1 MSTSSSHQENPEPKK
16 VQFPLDSTAYQ
27 ILDEIGFGISAVVYK
42 AICLPMNNTMVAIKS
57 IDLDQSRADFDNI
70 LRETKTL
77 SLLSHPNILSAYC
90 SFTVDHHLWWLLLLS
105 QYSTVMPFMSAGS
118 LQSII
123 SSAFP
128 DGLPEPCIAIVLR
141 ETLNAMSYLHD
152 QGHLHRDFK
161 AANILIDFNGS
172 VKVANFG
179 VSASVYE
186 ANLSGESS
194 TRLNDVAGTPYW
206 IAPEVI
212 HSHNGYGCKAD
223 VWSFGITAL
232 ELARGGP
239 PLSNLPPS
247 KSLLL
252 KIMKRFGFSDYEN
265 RQDKNYKSKKFSK
278 AFKDFVGCCL
288 DQDPNKR
295 PTAER
300 LLKHS
305 FFKYCQGLD
314 FLVKHVLLG
323 LPSVEE
329 RFKKTRGLGGLMK
342 EKGIN
347 AEHDEDEEEDDEGS
361 SARQRAKHR
370 RISGWNFNEDKFDL
384 DPVFPVEPQGD
395 SAVKMVRFGGET
407 IIQDRGGEWSESNP
421 SSPGRVGEEAK
432 SENVGVI
439 GAERE
444 AMAVGEHS
452 ENVGETRGLLGGG
465 GGVDEEAL
473 VGALSGNVG
482 GDLDRGVILVKL
494 ADFLGSLDQQRQQ
507 ILKLFG
513 MFRRVESW
521 EVIRKQKMG
530 QVIERLRVK
539 LENERERNF
548 QLEMELEF
556 VRIQISGAYSSAGA
570 GID

>member
-27 ILDEIGFGISAVVYK
+27 ILDEIGFGVSAVVYK
-42 AICLPMNNTMVAIKS
+42 AICLPMNNTIVAIKS
-57 IDLDQSRADFDNI
+57 IDLDQSRANFDNI
-70 LRETKTL
+70 RRETKTL
-77 SLLSHPNILSAYC
+77 SLLSHPNILSAHC
-90 SFTVDHHLWWLLLLS
+90 SFTVDRHLWV
-105 QYSTVMPFMSAGS
+105 VMPFMSAGS

-128 DGLPEPCIAIVLR
+128 DGLPEPCIAVVLR
-141 ETLNAMSYLHD
+141 ETLKAMSYLHD
-152 QGHLHRDFK
+152 QGHLHRDIK
-161 AANILIDFNGS
+161 AGNILIDFNGS
-172 VKVANFG
+172 VKVADFG
-179 VSASVYE
+179 VSASVYD
-186 ANLSGESS
+186 ANSSGESS
-194 TRLNDVAGTPYW
+194 IRLNDVAGTPYW
-206 IAPEVI
+206 MAPEVI

-232 ELARGGP
+232 ELAHGGP

-252 KIMKRFGFSDYEN
+252 KITKRFRFSDYEN
-265 RQDKNYKSKKFSK
+265 RHDKNYKSKKFSK
-278 AFKDFVGCCL
+278 AFKDLVGCCL

-300 LLKHS
+300 LLRHS
-305 FFKYCQGLD
+305 FFKHCRGLD
-314 FLVKHVLLG
+314 FLVKNVLQG

-329 RFKKTRGLGGLMK
+329 RFKKTRALGGLMK

-347 AEHDEDEEEDDEGS
+347 AEDDEDEEEDDEGS

-370 RISGWNFNEDKFDL
+370 RISGWNFNEDEFDL

-395 SAVKMVRFGGET
+395 SAVKMVRFGGES

-421 SSPGRVGEEAK
+421 SSPGRVEEEAE
-432 SENVGVI
+432 SENVGVMEA
-439 GAERE
+439 GRE

-452 ENVGETRGLLGGG
+452 ENVGEIRGLLGG

-473 VGALSGNVG
+473 MGALSGNVVG
-482 GDLDRGVILVKL
+482 GLDREAMMGALV
-494 ADFLGSLDQQRQQ
+494 AFIGSLDEQRQNVM
-507 ILKLFG
+507 KLLSVLRG
-513 MFRRVESW
+513 VEAW
-521 EVIRKQKMG
+521 ELSREEQMG
-530 QVIERLRVK
+530 QVIERLRVE
-539 LENERERNF
+539 LENERGRNF

-556 VRIQISGAYSSAGA
+556 LRIQVSGAHSSTGA